1 MTISRKRPYTILA
14 LLTWVFTLA
23 PAWLVAQDT
32 VGIPEGW
39 MNQIRWRSVGPANM
53 SGRITAIAV
62 NSKDPKN
69 WWIASASGGL
79 LKTINNGVTF
89 EHQFDDQATVSI
101 GDVQVFQG
109 DPKIVWVGTG
119 EANPRNSASWGNGVY
134 RSDDGGETW
143 KHLGLK

>member
-62 NSKDPKN
+62 N
-69 WWIASASGGL
+69 
-79 LKTINNGVTF
+79 
-89 EHQFDDQATVSI
+89 
-101 GDVQVFQG
+101 
-109 DPKIVWVGTG
+109 
-119 EANPRNSASWGNGVY
+119 
-134 RSDDGGETW
+134 
-143 KHLGLK
+143 